1 MTSRN
6 QGEFIQIKGSQLL
19 FKELLSHS
27 RASEEEGR
35 GAQFAPNQGASWAD
49 QSGTAGA
56 QKSSSPWRDLI

>member
-35 GAQFAPNQGASWAD
+35 GAQFAPNQGAS
-49 QSGTAGA
+49 
-56 QKSSSPWRDLI
+56 